1 MWQYFVALD
10 EPEGLKKQTKTERTQ
25 AHPNS
30 TEPQSPNGVQALTF
44 FLKKLPR

>member
-44 FLKKLPR
+44 F